1 MNPLDNSTGV
11 RGPGLDGPNGPNGPN
26 KGASAR
32 RGAGVSP
39 ASGDDS
45 RRGGANPVDSGE
57 SVSLTRTASNL
68 LALET
73 KLRELPDID
82 QARVEAVRRAIDEGR
97 YVIDTR
103 RIVDSLLQSERE
115 LR

>member
-1 MNPLDNSTGV
+1 MNPLDNNTGV
-11 RGPGLDGPNGPNGPN
+11 RGPGLDGLDGLN
-26 KGASAR
+26 KGTSAR

-39 ASGDDS
+39 AAGGDS

-57 SVSLTRTASNL
+57 SVSLTHTASNL

-73 KLRELPDID
+73 KLRELPGID
-82 QARVEAVRRAIDEGR
+82 QARVEALRRAIDEGR

-115 LR
+115 RR

>member
-1 MNPLDNSTGV
+1 MNPIDSSTNV
-11 RGPGLDGPNGPNGPN
+11 RGPRPDT
-26 KGASAR
+26 GASAR
-32 RGAGVSP
+32 RGAGLGP
-39 ASGDDS
+39 ASDGDR
-45 RRGGANPVDSGE
+45 RRGQVADPADSGE
-57 SVSLTRTASNL
+57 SVSLTRTASRL

-73 KLRELPDID
+73 TRRDLPGVD

>member
-1 MNPLDNSTGV
+1 MNPIDSSTNV
-11 RGPGLDGPNGPNGPN
+11 RGPRPDT
-26 KGASAR
+26 GASAR
-32 RGAGVSP
+32 RGAGLGP
-39 ASGDDS
+39 ASDGD
-45 RRGGANPVDSGE
+45 RRDGKVADPADSGE

-73 KLRELPDID
+73 KLRELPGVD

>member
-11 RGPGLDGPNGPNGPN
+11 RGPGLDGLDT
-26 KGASAR
+26 GASAR
-32 RGAGVSP
+32 RGAEVSP
-39 ASGDDS
+39 ASPASAGDS

-73 KLRELPDID
+73 KLRELPGID

>member
-1 MNPLDNSTGV
+1 MNPIDSSTNV
-11 RGPGLDGPNGPNGPN
+11 RGPRPDT
-26 KGASAR
+26 GAAAR
-32 RGAGVSP
+32 RGP
-39 ASGDDS
+39 ASDGDS
-45 RRGGANPVDSGE
+45 RGGKVADPADSGE
-57 SVSLTRTASNL
+57 SVSLTRTASSL

-73 KLRELPDID
+73 KLRELPGVD